1 MTYDF
6 NLMT

>member
-6 NLMT
+6 NLMN